1 MPRGRIIVIAGLPGA
16 GKTTTARALAE
27 HLDRAAHVEADD
39 MQRLIV
45 SGLVWPEA
53 REMTPE
59 AETQLRLRL
68 RNACLLARSFADA
81 GFDAVVDDIIIGDRV
96 DHLLEELRGVAFHLV
111 TLVPDFELLV
121 ERWRAIGSPYVEAWG
136 WMDEEIRLHTR
147 RLGLWL
153 DTTESTPGEVV
164 DHIVGRLDEALANA
178 DSP

>member
-1 MPRGRIIVIAGLPGA
+1 
-16 GKTTTARALAE
+16 
-27 HLDRAAHVEADD
+27 

-68 RNACLLARSFADA
+68 HNACLLARSFAEA

-96 DHLLEELRGVAFHLV
+96 DHLLEELRGTAFHLV
-111 TLVPDFELLV
+111 TLVPDFELLI
-121 ERWRAIGSPYVEAWG
+121 ERWRAIGSPYIEAWG
-136 WMDEEIRLHTR
+136 WMDEEIRVHTR

-153 DTTESTPGEVV
+153 DTTVDTPDEVV
-164 DHIVGRLDEALANA
+164 DQILARIDEALVTVESG
-178 DSP
+178 DEPR